1 MNKKIKN
8 VIRFGFLIVVLIC
21 ILVFVFLTVFMT
33 QKTEQSVVDIS
44 EIYMSEMNV
53 QLQQKFK
60 SITALRLTQV
70 EGMIQRSPSDS
81 LKYGTEMLDEL
92 KLNAEVR
99 NFSYLGLYSETGLAE
114 KILGEELD
122 VNEYDKVVGS
132 LKENGTAIALGTD
145 RAGGKYL
152 LLGKTVGYPLEDGTK
167 SFALIAGVSMEYLN
181 EALYL
186 NEDDTMAYS
195 HVITSDGSFVIRN
208 GDAYRESYFE
218 RLRDIVGDVNEKEGE
233 QYVNGLKEAISKG
246 EEYSAVVSVE
256 GESRH
261 IFCSPISE
269 NVDWYLVTT
278 MTSGVLDE
286 KIASLDRTRMI
297 MMFSSAIIIF
307 IVMMILFVLYYRLS
321 QQQMR
326 ELEEARRE
334 ASRANLA
341 KSEFLSSMSHDIRTP
356 MNAIVGM
363 TEIALKNKNDMERVE
378 DCLRKV
384 KLSSKH
390 LLGLINDVLDMSKI
404 ESGKLNLN
412 VTQISLKD
420 TMDDI
425 VNIMQP
431 QVRARNQFFDIFI
444 EKIQWEDVY
453 CDSVRLNQILLN
465 LLSNAVKFTPEQ
477 GRVDVYLYQ
486 EESPRGEDYVRNHFK
501 VKDNGIGMT
510 EEFQRKIWDSFS
522 REETKQVQNIMGTG
536 LGMAITKHIVDLMDG
551 TIELKSEVGKGS
563 EFHVT
568 LDLRCAK
575 VKEEDM
581 MLPAWN
587 MLVVDD
593 NEQLCLSAVANLE
606 EMGVHTDWTMDGEEA
621 VRMIEERHARQED
634 YQFVLIDWKMP
645 GMDGI
650 ETIREIRKRVGKEIP
665 VFIIS
670 AYDWNDI
677 EDEDIVSEIEGFIS
691 KPLFKSTLYQRLV
704 QYVEG
709 NKTDLEQQEGHE
721 IDFTGKKI
729 LLAED
734 IEMNYEVANEILTS
748 VGFEIEW
755 AMNGKECV
763 KKFEESEQGF
773 YDVILMDIRMP
784 VMNGY
789 EATKA
794 IRDLDRADKNLPII
808 AMTADAFS
816 DDIQRCLECGM
827 NAHTAKPLNIKEL
840 LRLLEKF
847 LYRDTE

>member
-1 MNKKIKN
+1 MSKKIKN
-8 VIRFGFLIVVLIC
+8 VIRFGFISVVLISV
-21 ILVFVFLTVFMT
+21 LVFVYLTVFMT
-33 QKTEQSVVDIS
+33 QKTEESVIDIS

-60 SITALRLTQV
+60 SITDLRLTQV
-70 EGMIQRSPSDS
+70 DGMIQRSPSDS
-81 LKYGTEMLDEL
+81 LKYGMEMLDEL
-92 KLNAEVR
+92 KLSAEVR

-145 RAGGKYL
+145 KAGGKYL
-152 LLGKTVGYPLEDGTK
+152 LLGKTVGYPLKDGTK
-167 SFALIAGVSMEYLN
+167 SFALIVGVSMEYLN

-186 NEDDTMAYS
+186 NEDDTMVYS
-195 HVITSDGSFVIRN
+195 HVIARDGSFVIRN
-208 GDAYRESYFE
+208 GDAYRESYFQ
-218 RLRDIVGDVNEKEGE
+218 RLRDIVGDVNEKEGD

-278 MTSGVLDE
+278 MPNGVLDE
-286 KIASLDRTRMI
+286 KIASLDETRMI
-297 MMFSSAIIIF
+297 MMFCSAFVIF
-307 IVMMILFVLYYRLS
+307 IAMMILFIVYYRLS

>member
-1 MNKKIKN
+1 MSKKIKN
-8 VIRFGFLIVVLIC
+8 VIRFGFISVVLISV
-21 ILVFVFLTVFMT
+21 LVFVYLTVFMT
-33 QKTEQSVVDIS
+33 QKTEESVIDIS

-60 SITALRLTQV
+60 SITDLRLTQV
-70 EGMIQRSPSDS
+70 DGMIQRSPSDS
-81 LKYGTEMLDEL
+81 LKYGMEMLDEL
-92 KLNAEVR
+92 KLSAEVR
-99 NFSYLGLYSETGLAE
+99 NFSYLGLYSEKGLAE

-145 RAGGKYL
+145 KAGGKYL
-152 LLGKTVGYPLEDGTK
+152 LLGKTVDYPLKDGTK

-186 NEDDTMAYS
+186 NEDDTMVYS
-195 HVITSDGSFVIRN
+195 HVIARDGSFVIRN
-208 GDAYRESYFE
+208 GDAYRESYFQ
-218 RLRDIVGDVNEKEGE
+218 RLRDIVGDANEKEGD
-233 QYVNGLKEAISKG
+233 QYVNGLKEAMSKG
-246 EEYSAVVSVE
+246 EEYFAVASVE

-278 MTSGVLDE
+278 MPNGVLDE
-286 KIASLDRTRMI
+286 KIASLDETRMI
-297 MMFSSAIIIF
+297 MMFCSAFVIF
-307 IVMMILFVLYYRLS
+307 IAMMILFIVYYRLS

-691 KPLFKSTLYQRLV
+691 KPLFKSTLYQRLI

-734 IEMNYEVANEILTS
+734 IEMNYEIANEILTS

>member
-8 VIRFGFLIVVLIC
+8 VIRFGFISVVLISV
-21 ILVFVFLTVFMT
+21 LVFVYLTVFMT
-33 QKTEQSVVDIS
+33 QKTEESVVDIS

-60 SITALRLTQV
+60 SITDLRLTQV
-70 EGMIQRSPSDS
+70 DGMIQRSPSDS
-81 LKYGTEMLDEL
+81 LKYGMEMLDEL
-92 KLNAEVR
+92 KLSAEVR
-99 NFSYLGLYSETGLAE
+99 NFSYLGLYSEKGLAE

-145 RAGGKYL
+145 KAGGKYL
-152 LLGKTVGYPLEDGTK
+152 LLGKTVDYPLKDGTK

-186 NEDDTMAYS
+186 NEDDTMVYS
-195 HVITSDGSFVIRN
+195 HVIARDGSFVIRN
-208 GDAYRESYFE
+208 GDAYRESYFQ
-218 RLRDIVGDVNEKEGE
+218 RLRDIVGDVNEKEGD

-246 EEYSAVVSVE
+246 EEYFAVVSVE
-256 GESRH
+256 GESRN

-278 MTSGVLDE
+278 MPNGVLDE
-286 KIASLDRTRMI
+286 KIASLDETRMI
-297 MMFSSAIIIF
+297 MMFCSAFVIF
-307 IVMMILFVLYYRLS
+307 IAMMILFIVYYRLS

-412 VTQISLKD
+412 ITQISLRE